1 MADAQ
6 KLVDKIIGDARLDAE
21 NYWQEAEQKKKEMR
35 ADLNRAIE
43 KRTAQIAQLAEEA
56 VSENKKRL
64 AAVYDLEYRKQLL
77 AAKQEVMAQ
86 AKARAMEKLC
96 ALDKAV
102 YLGMLKKQLLACA
115 QDGQGGIIVSK
126 DEKHIGDAF
135 IKDVNAELKKS
146 TGKGELSLL
155 GEKRTMSGGFVYVNG
170 GLEIDVSLEAL
181 LESVWQQSETDIAAV
196 LFGQS

>member
-6 KLVDKIIGDARLDAE
+6 KLIDKIIGDARLDAE
-21 NYWQEAEQKKKEMR
+21 KHWQEAEQNKRDMR
-35 ADLNRAIE
+35 TDLNRAIE
-43 KRTAQIAQLAEEA
+43 KRTSEIAQMADEA
-56 VSENKKRL
+56 IRENKKRI

-77 AAKQEVMAQ
+77 AAKQEVMAL

-96 ALDKAV
+96 ALDKAAC
-102 YLGMLKKQLLACA
+102 LSMLKKHLIACA
-115 QDGQGGIIVSK
+115 QDGQGGIIVSEN
-126 DEKHIGDAF
+126 EKYIDGAF
-135 IKDVNAELKKS
+135 LSDVNAMLMQS

-155 GEKRTMSGGFVYVNG
+155 SEKRTMSGGFVYVNG

-196 LFGQS
+196 LFNQS